1 MRPVQIINGL
11 AATGFLP
18 SAIKNGREEAYHA
31 IAGFTFV
38 ISIISLA
45 AYFIPSD
52 WNKWIRYGGAQMIN
66 LLLFL
71 FFAYI
76 GNKK

>member
-1 MRPVQIINGL
+1 MNLMRPVQIINGL

-52 WNKWIRYGGAQMIN
+52 WNKWIRYDGAQMIN

-71 FFAYI
+71 FFAYR
-76 GNKK
+76 